1 MPYYVVEGFQHGR
14 PSDPLYIHADS
25 EESAKAKA
33 RELGMV
39 VTGVRRSKEL
49 VHESGARG
57 STISL
62 QVYLFCVV
70 SLPIFFLLIVVFGIG
85 AQDPGTMA
93 VMVPLMIVSSNF
105 AIAFRLIHT
114 MIRQQ
119 SKTIEMLA
127 TEVKDLR
134 CIVDQQKSVPP
145 VQL

>member
-1 MPYYVVEGFQHGR
+1 
-14 PSDPLYIHADS
+14 
-25 EESAKAKA
+25 
-33 RELGMV
+33 
-39 VTGVRRSKEL
+39 
-49 VHESGARG
+49 
-57 STISL
+57 
-62 QVYLFCVV
+62 
-70 SLPIFFLLIVVFGIG
+70 
-85 AQDPGTMA
+85 MA

-145 VQL
+145 AQP